1 MSTEL
6 LLDYHYG
13 IQGEQYTFYR
23 VPKSLFTSKVYA
35 KLTEEKKLC
44 NDAKILYGLM
54 LDRMALSQK
63 NSWIDTENRVYII
76 FTLAHA
82 QEFLGCGHSKAVKL
96 FTELKNVGLIR
107 QQKQGMGRPARI
119 YVMNFI
125 SAIDEEVDTPPAPET
140 PFEDSEPETPL
151 ARLPKSRSHD
161 FSKTEVKT
169 SDNQTSRLPKNGSL
183 DFRKTDTNKND
194 INNTENSDT
203 DSIILSIAPA
213 VEEMEEMDFDRAWF
227 LERIEYDYLR
237 DEHERRGDRERLD
250 ELVDLL
256 LDALQS
262 RKATLWVNGERR
274 PTKAVQGQLMKLGPE
289 HIVYVLDCMAA
300 NTTRVKNMRSYLLTA
315 LYNAPMTMDH
325 SVANQVQHDFG
336 PHGRFAE
343 EGLP

>member
-1 MSTEL
+1 
-6 LLDYHYG
+6 
-13 IQGEQYTFYR
+13 
-23 VPKSLFTSKVYA
+23 
-35 KLTEEKKLC
+35 
-44 NDAKILYGLM
+44 
-54 LDRMALSQK
+54 
-63 NSWIDTENRVYII
+63 
-76 FTLAHA
+76 
-82 QEFLGCGHSKAVKL
+82 
-96 FTELKNVGLIR
+96 
-107 QQKQGMGRPARI
+107 
-119 YVMNFI
+119 
-125 SAIDEEVDTPPAPET
+125 
-140 PFEDSEPETPL
+140 
-151 ARLPKSRSHD
+151 
-161 FSKTEVKT
+161 
-169 SDNQTSRLPKNGSL
+169 
-183 DFRKTDTNKND
+183 
-194 INNTENSDT
+194 
-203 DSIILSIAPA
+203 